1 MLSVTGFVQEAF
13 GAWAGW
19 YPPNGFNC
27 LCTVM
32 SVSESLLR
40 RRGWRLVVSNVRD
53 EPDDGFTTNP
63 ARTTPV

>member
-1 MLSVTGFVQEAF
+1 MGPALWDA
-13 GAWAGW
+13 W

-40 RRGWRLVVSNVRD
+40 RRGWRLAVSNTRD
-53 EPDDGFTTNP
+53 EPDDGFRTNP
-63 ARTTPV
+63 VKETKI

>member
-1 MLSVTGFVQEAF
+1 MGPALWDA
-13 GAWAGW
+13 W

-40 RRGWRLVVSNVRD
+40 RRGWRLAVSNTRD
-53 EPDDGFTTNP
+53 EPDDGFRTNP
-63 ARTTPV
+63 AKETPI